1 MYFLSP
7 IKTSQLKFLF
17 IHSVYARNLNHK
29 LCSSY
34 SFWDPSVHTDTSDQ
48 EYIYFIGS
56 DQEYIYFMGSD
67 ILPSTSSYQEYIYF
81 MGSGTLLRTYI
92 LYGVGNVSSILY
104 GVGNASFP
112 YFMRSETLPSVL
124 YGVENASF
132 CPQDVRRNRFRP
144 HYGVGNASFCLASDP
159 DQEYI
164 LSDPDQEYI
173 YLTGR
178 KRFLLHVT

>member
-1 MYFLSP
+1 
-7 IKTSQLKFLF
+7 
-17 IHSVYARNLNHK
+17 
-29 LCSSY
+29 
-34 SFWDPSVHTDTSDQ
+34 
-48 EYIYFIGS
+48 
-56 DQEYIYFMGSD
+56 MGSD

-144 HYGVGNASFCLASDP
+144 HYVVGNASFCMLHRSLSRIYILYGAP
-159 DQEYI
+159 DQECVYFI
-164 LSDPDQEYI
+164 VSETLPSAC
-173 YLTGR
+173 
-178 KRFLLHVT
+178 